1 MYWVA
6 SLWSYEAGPA
16 ELLPQLFF
24 QGMALFWAYF
34 WRKGGTENG
43 LYAILG
49 HHIRSLNLVQL
60 FSLAGEET

>member
-1 MYWVA
+1 MKVR
-6 SLWSYEAGPA
+6 LG
-16 ELLPQLFF
+16 LPSDCPSCSF
-24 QGMALFWAYF
+24 
-34 WRKGGTENG
+34 KGWPCSGHISGGKEGTENG